1 MIFNVM
7 IDGSIV
13 KGYDNKKDAE
23 EHATMINQQLL
34 QYGKEAYVEDEIL

>member
-7 IDGSIV
+7 IDGAII

-23 EHATMINQQLL
+23 QHADMVNQQAM
-34 QYGKEAYVEDEIL
+34 QWGKEAYVEEQR